1 MSDNVYAQINDR
13 SKLIFKKLVESYLK
27 TGSPEGSE
35 TIMKM
40 GGLNLSS
47 ASIRSI
53 LSNLQKEGL
62 LYAPHRS
69 AAADL

>member
-1 MSDNVYAQINDR
+1 MADNLYSDLNDR

-27 TGSPEGSE
+27 TGSPAGSE
-35 TIMKM
+35 TLMKM

-53 LSNLQKEGL
+53 LSLMRL
-62 LYAPHRS
+62 HIPSLI
-69 AAADL
+69 

>member
-27 TGSPEGSE
+27 TGSPAGSE

-53 LSNLQKEGL
+53 LSN
-62 LYAPHRS
+62 
-69 AAADL
+69 